1 MKVVIKLS
9 NRFYV
14 NLVHEKLGKVSS
26 FQLFGNN
33 DWFEVF
39 EGYLKNLGVKGTK
52 DSDFSMDGVEVPSL
66 KGLIA
71 AIDETIW
78 CEIIEPN
85 GFKVH
90 ITDYGYKS
98 YENDVLDVSSCLLG
112 SDREGK
118 LHVKSSLYG
127 FARGLAFSNYLFESY
142 SMVEWL
148 KSLGALE
155 GFKVT
160 ELEAS
165 FLKDADVVALG
176 ELKSEYKVTLSYF

>member
-1 MKVVIKLS
+1 MS
-9 NRFYV
+9 NRFHV

-33 DWFEVF
+33 DWFEVY
-39 EGYLKNLGVKGTK
+39 EGYLKNLGVEGTA
-52 DSDFSMDGVEVPSL
+52 DSDFSMDGVGVPSL

-71 AIDETIW
+71 AIDETVW
-78 CEIIEPN
+78 YEIIEPS
-85 GFKVH
+85 GFNERVS
-90 ITDYGYKS
+90 DYGYKS

-112 SDREGK
+112 SDCEGK

-155 GFKVT
+155 DFKLT
-160 ELEAS
+160 ELKAS
-165 FLKDADVVALG
+165 FLKDTDVVALG
-176 ELKSEYKVTLSYF
+176 ELKPEYNLTLSYF

>member
-39 EGYLKNLGVKGTK
+39 EGYLKNLGVEGTEG
-52 DSDFSMDGVEVPSL
+52 SDFSMDDVEVPSL

-71 AIDETIW
+71 AIDETVW
-78 CEIIEPN
+78 YEIIEPS
-85 GFKVH
+85 GFKERVS
-90 ITDYGYKS
+90 DYGYKS
-98 YENDVLDVSSCLLG
+98 YESDVLDVSSCLLG

-142 SMVEWL
+142 SLVEWL

-155 GFKVT
+155 DFKLT
-160 ELEAS
+160 ELKAS

-176 ELKSEYKVTLSYF
+176 GLKPEYNLTLSYF